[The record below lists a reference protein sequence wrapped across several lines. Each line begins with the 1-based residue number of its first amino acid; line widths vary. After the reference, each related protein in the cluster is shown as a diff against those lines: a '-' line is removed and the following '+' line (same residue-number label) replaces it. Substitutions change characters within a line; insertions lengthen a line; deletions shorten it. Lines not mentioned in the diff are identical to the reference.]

1 MSRSPPFNRTL
12 QPYAIPLL
20 ALGQG
25 LLLTGNA
32 MLVSV
37 NGLSGLVLAPDVRI
51 ATLPV
56 TCFVLGGALSTLPMS
71 LLMQRRGRSFGFA
84 LGCLAAV
91 IGAMLTAVAIATA
104 SFPLLCLGTFVIG
117 FYNAA
122 GQYLRFAAVDLAP
135 PERAARALS
144 LVLAGGLF
152 GAFLGPALSRAT
164 IDMSGQRFLVT
175 YLSLIILALLFL
187 GLTRLVHFPVLQAK
201 AAGSHDSAKVDTL
214 LRRPGFWLAVASSA
228 GAWATMN
235 LLMTASPLA
244 MQACAYPFSDAAWAL
259 QWHMVGMYL
268 PMLFSGFLIERLG
281 VRLAIGSGIVCIAG
295 CAVIALTG
303 TSVRHFVAALSLLGI
318 GWALMFT
325 GGNALL
331 TLQYTPAQKGMA
343 QGIHDTLMFSAMVLS
358 SLLAGRAAT
367 LTGWRDLQ
375 WLALGLMALLMG
387 LLLLLGRK
395 SQAPAAVA
403 IAP

>member
-1 MSRSPPFNRTL
+1 MEATAANPQRS
-12 QPYAIPLL
+12 AIPLL
-20 ALGQG
+20 AMGQG

-32 MLVSV
+32 MLISV
-37 NGLSGLVLAPDVRI
+37 NGLTGLLLAPDPHI

-71 LLMQRRGRSFGFA
+71 LLMQRRGRAFGFA

-91 IGAMLTAVAIATA
+91 IGAMLTAIAVATS
-104 SFPLLCLGTFVIG
+104 SFALLCVGTFVIG

-122 GQYLRFAAVDLAP
+122 GQYLRFAAVDLSP
-135 PERAARALS
+135 PGRQARAIS

-152 GAFLGPALSRAT
+152 GAFFGPALSRAT
-164 IDMSGQRFLVT
+164 IDLVGQRYLAT
-175 YLSLIILALLFL
+175 YLSLIVLVLLFL
-187 GLTRLVHFPVLQAK
+187 LVTRLVRFPALPAR
-201 AAGSHDSAKVDTL
+201 SAETQRDGQLGTL
-214 LRRPGFWLAVASSA
+214 LRRPGFWLAVATSA

-244 MQACAYPFSDAAWAL
+244 MQACAYPFSDASWAL
-259 QWHMVGMYL
+259 QWHMVGMYA

-281 VRLAIGSGIVCIAG
+281 ARLAIGIGILCISACAG
-295 CAVIALTG
+295 IALVG
-303 TSVRHFVAALSLLGI
+303 TSVNHFVGALSLLGI

-325 GGNALL
+325 GGNSLL
-331 TLQYTPAQKGMA
+331 TEQYTQAQKGMA

-367 LTGWRDLQ
+367 LVGWHQLQ
-375 WLALGLMALLMG
+375 WLALGVMGVLMV
-387 LLLLLGRK
+387 LLLTIGPRVRA
-395 SQAPAAVA
+395 SAMVGAGT
-403 IAP
+403 

>member
-1 MSRSPPFNRTL
+1 MTTTAVPEQRS
-12 QPYAIPLL
+12 AIPLL
-20 ALGQG
+20 SLGQG

-32 MLVSV
+32 MLISV
-37 NGLSGLVLAPDVRI
+37 NGLTGLLLAPDVRI

-71 LLMQRRGRSFGFA
+71 LLMQRRGRAFGFA

-91 IGAMLTAVAIATA
+91 IGAMLTALAVSRG
-104 SFPLLCLGTFVIG
+104 SFWLLCLGTFIIG

-122 GQYLRFAAVDLAP
+122 GQYLRFAAVDLSP
-135 PERAARALS
+135 PGKQARAIS

-164 IDMSGQRFLVT
+164 IDMASHRYLAT
-175 YLSLIILALLFL
+175 YLSMIGLVLLFL
-187 GLTRLVHFPVLQAK
+187 MVTRFVRFPQLPARPAVRQSGELR
-201 AAGSHDSAKVDTL
+201 SL
-214 LRRPGFWLAVASSA
+214 LGRPGFWLAVASSA

-244 MQACAYPFSDAAWAL
+244 MQACAYPFSDASWAL
-259 QWHMVGMYL
+259 QWHMVGMYT
-268 PMLFSGFLIERLG
+268 PMLFSGWLIERLG
-281 VRLAIGSGIVCIAG
+281 SRMAIGIGIVCISACAG
-295 CAVIALTG
+295 VALVG
-303 TSVRHFVAALSLLGI
+303 TSVAHFVTALALLGV

-331 TLQYTPAQKGMA
+331 TLQYSPEQKGMA

-367 LTGWRDLQ
+367 LDGWHGLQ
-375 WLALGLMALLMG
+375 WGALGLMAALMV
-387 LLLLLGRK
+387 LLL
-395 SQAPAAVA
+395 A
-403 IAP
+403 IGPRLKPGH